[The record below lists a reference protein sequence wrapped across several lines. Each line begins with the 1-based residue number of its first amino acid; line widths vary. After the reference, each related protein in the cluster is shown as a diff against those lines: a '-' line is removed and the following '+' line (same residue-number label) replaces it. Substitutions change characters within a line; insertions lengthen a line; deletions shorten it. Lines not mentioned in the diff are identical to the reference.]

1 MVKYTL
7 ITGATSG
14 LGLDL
19 ARIYAAKAENLILV
33 ARREE
38 IMKKLAEELAE
49 RYQIRVKTFAG
60 DLSRPET
67 ARKLVQWT
75 REKGYEVDTLINN
88 AGFGSYGE
96 FHKSDLKKEWEML
109 QLNVMTLMYL
119 TRAFLPGMV
128 FRGRGGI
135 LNVASVAAFAPGP
148 RMANYY
154 ASKAYVLSFT
164 QALAAELRNTR
175 LKISALCPGP
185 IQTGFQDRAGLSDS
199 KRFSQMAQSG
209 WSAKQVARYA
219 YERFQQGEVVI
230 VPGLSNQILAVLG
243 RKVPL
248 KLVRRVMACAQ
259 R

>member
-1 MVKYTL
+1 MLRYTL

-14 LGLDL
+14 IGLEL

-38 IMKKLAEELAE
+38 ILKDLAEELAE
-49 RYQIRVKTFAG
+49 QYQIRVHIFAG

-67 ARKLVQWT
+67 ARSLVQWT

-128 FRGRGGI
+128 FRGRGGV

-148 RMANYY
+148 KMADYY

-164 QALAAELRNTR
+164 QALAAELRNTK
-175 LKISALCPGP
+175 LKISTLCPGP
-185 IQTGFQDRAGLSDS
+185 AQTGFQEHAGLSAS
-199 KRFSQMAQSG
+199 KQFRQMAQSG
-209 WSAKQVARYA
+209 LSAKQVARYA
-219 YERFQQGEVVI
+219 YQRFQRGEAVI
-230 VPGLSNQILAVLG
+230 IPGLSNQILAVLA
-243 RKVPL
+243 RKLPM
-248 KLVRRVMACAQ
+248 KLVRWVIACLQ
-259 R
+259 

>member
-1 MVKYTL
+1 MLKYTL

-14 LGLDL
+14 IGLEL
-19 ARIYAAKAENLILV
+19 ARIYAAEAENLILV

-38 IMKKLAEELAE
+38 VLKQLAEELAE
-49 RYQIRVKTFAG
+49 RYQIRVQTFAG

-67 ARKLVQWT
+67 ARDLVRWT

-88 AGFGSYGE
+88 AGVGNYGQ
-96 FHKSDLKKEWEML
+96 FHKLDVKKEWEML

-119 TRAFLPGMV
+119 TRSFLPGMV
-128 FRGRGGI
+128 FRGRGGV

-148 RMANYY
+148 KMADYY

-164 QALAAELRNTR
+164 QALAEELRNTK

-185 IQTGFQDRAGLSDS
+185 VQTGFQEAANLSAS
-199 KRFSQMAQSG
+199 KRFKQMAQSG

-219 YERFQQGEVVI
+219 YQRFQQGEVVI
-230 VPGLSNQILAVLG
+230 VPGLSNQVLAVLA
-243 RKVPL
+243 RKLPL
-248 KLVRRVMACAQ
+248 KLVRRVIAYMQ
-259 R
+259 

>member
-1 MVKYTL
+1 MLRYTL

-14 LGLDL
+14 IGLEL

-38 IMKKLAEELAE
+38 ILKDLAEELAE
-49 RYQIRVKTFAG
+49 QYQIRVHIFAG
-60 DLSRPET
+60 DLSRPGT
-67 ARKLVQWT
+67 ARSLVQWT

-128 FRGRGGI
+128 FRGRGGV
-135 LNVASVAAFAPGP
+135 LNVATVAAFAPGP
-148 RMANYY
+148 KMADYY

-164 QALAAELRNTR
+164 QALAAELRNTK
-175 LKISALCPGP
+175 LKISTLCPGP
-185 IQTGFQDRAGLSDS
+185 VQTGFQEHAGLSAS
-199 KRFSQMAQSG
+199 KQFRQMAQSG
-209 WSAKQVARYA
+209 LSAKQVARYA
-219 YERFQQGEVVI
+219 YQRFQQGEAVI
-230 VPGLSNQILAVLG
+230 IPGLSNQILAVLA
-243 RKVPL
+243 RKLPM
-248 KLVRRVMACAQ
+248 KLVRWVIACLQ
-259 R
+259 